1 MTCELDSKI
10 GRHLAVRSQHAPG
23 MKVAED
29 HIVIG
34 KMSVAA
40 RMCINQTFDTLHE
53 LFN

>member
-10 GRHLAVRSQHAPG
+10 GRHLAVCSQHAAG

-29 HIVIG
+29 RIVIC
-34 KMSVAA
+34 KMSVAV
-40 RMCINQTFDTLHE
+40 RTCINQTFDTLYE